1 MKRWVKSS
9 LVTLALTFCIFPPAL
24 AGSYLDGLFKAAERG
39 DASSQVQLGAM
50 YLLGQGVPQDT
61 AKAVALY
68 LRAAEQGDAYA
79 QYDLGAMYAEGK
91 NMPRD
96 YVAAYKWLSLAAAQ
110 GVKMAMQ
117 FRNDVTP
124 KMTPAQTAEA
134 QQQVR
139 EWTPKK

>member
-1 MKRWVKSS
+1 MKCGVKSL
-9 LVTLALTFCIFPPAL
+9 LVTLALTFCIVPPAL
-24 AGSYLDGLFKAAERG
+24 AGSYLDGLIKAAEQG
-39 DASSQVQLGAM
+39 DAGSQVQLGAM
-50 YLLGQGVPQDT
+50 YLLGQGVPQDS

-68 LRAAEQGDAYA
+68 LRAAEQGHAYA
-79 QYDLGAMYAEGK
+79 QYDLGAMYAEGT
-91 NMPRD
+91 NTPQD

-117 FRNDVTP
+117 FRNDVTR

-139 EWTPKK
+139 QWTPKK